1 MTTFEEF
8 KHSVYAEKEDFPTPE
23 ESIEEIYLIDWEKPN
38 YIRFA
43 DMAEEVFSNDYYKLS
58 KAQLHSY
65 QEYGTGTKII
75 KAVSRIDCLYNIY
88 LRLLANEKLQWKF
101 LQHQRKK
108 MQRREIK

>member
-1 MTTFEEF
+1 
-8 KHSVYAEKEDFPTPE
+8 
-23 ESIEEIYLIDWEKPN
+23 
-38 YIRFA
+38 
-43 DMAEEVFSNDYYKLS
+43 MAEEVFSNDYYKLS

-101 LQHQRKK
+101 LQHQRKIRQK
-108 MQRREIK
+108 PYDDEKNDAHELTSEKEIKEIIDKIRNALENAEEEN